1 MDIEQPVNRQMHQL
15 GMPHGHVHENQK
27 AVVNRLSRAIGH
39 LEKVKRMVEEGQDCA
54 DVLVQLAAVRS
65 ALNGLGKVILRDHI
79 RHCIVDAVAQG
90 DQEAVENMCTAI
102 DKFM

>member
-15 GMPHGHVHENQK
+15 GIQQGHVHENQK
-27 AVVNRLSRAIGH
+27 AVINRLSRSIGH